1 MCCLQNTI
9 FIEYNGII
17 IVINSNFAGIL
28 LLELSFMDVAAMS
41 VLMKQGQLMQQIGVS
56 VMKKAME
63 SAEISTEALL
73 QVLEQSVQPNLG
85 QNIDIKL

>member
-1 MCCLQNTI
+1 
-9 FIEYNGII
+9 
-17 IVINSNFAGIL
+17 
-28 LLELSFMDVAAMS
+28 MDVAAVS
-41 VLMKQGQLMQQIGVS
+41 VLMKQGQVMQQVGTA

-63 SAEISTEALL
+63 SAEMSTEALL

>member
-41 VLMKQGQLMQQIGVS
+41 VVMRQGQLMHQVGVS

-73 QVLEQSVQPNLG
+73 KVLEQSVQPNLG
-85 QNIDIKL
+85 QNIDIRL